1 MAAIVVAACGVPV
14 VKHGNRA
21 ASSLSG
27 GADTLEALGVRID
40 LGPDEVARCVAEV
53 GIGFC
58 FAPMFHPSYRYAG
71 AARREIGVPTV
82 FNLLGPLTN
91 PAGPRAGLIGCA
103 FGDLAEVMAGVFAA
117 RRCSVLVVHGDDGL
131 DELTTT
137 TTSTIW
143 RVQAGTIDRLTFD
156 PAGFG
161 FARAELSELVG
172 GDAEFNAA
180 EARSVFSGATG
191 PVRDAVVLNAA
202 GAMVAHAGLS
212 SSRRVAAGLGG
223 RVGTRCGSDRQRGR
237 RRAARPLGAVH
248 PVAAGSRRRRG
259 HCAAAN
265 RAERAVAAHA
275 AEAAAPSPGERP
287 SRRWR
292 ARSGCPERPASG
304 PAARSPRRV
313 RRPAGLGVEDRS
325 ARPRTARRPRASAA
339 PRGRRCPRRPAGRAG
354 PPPGASR
361 RRRPAGPPPIRR
373 PSPGRAAAARATA
386 SRWRPRRGRAAARRS
401 RSGRARP
408 APDLIDGRR
417 QRRVDRPR
425 RSASAAA
432 PDRRRVIVGR
442 SRPGRPDTVTP
453 HAGGRT
459 ARAAPSA
466 PAGWCRCALR

>member
-1 MAAIVVAACGVPV
+1 MTGPSQTPTWPRILARLTEREALAPGQAAWAMDQIMTGAATPAQIAAFGVSMKMKRPTPAEVAELADTMLSHARRVPTEVIGTDTVDVVGTGGDGANTVNLSTMASIVVAACGVPV

-40 LGPDEVARCVAEV
+40 LGPEEVARCVAEV

-58 FAPMFHPSYRYAG
+58 FAPTFHPSYRYAA

-103 FGDLAEVMAGVFAA
+103 FGDLAEVMAGVFAT

-161 FARAELSELVG
+161 FARAQLSDLVG

-180 EARSVFSGATG
+180 EARSVFGGGTG

-212 SSRRVAAGLGG
+212 SSAEWLPAWEDGL
-223 RVGTRCGSDRQRGR
+223 
-237 RRAARPLGAVH
+237 
-248 PVAAGSRRRRG
+248 SR
-259 HCAAAN
+259 
-265 RAERAVAAHA
+265 A
-275 AEAAAPSPGERP
+275 AEAIDSGAAGELLT
-287 SRRWR
+287 RW
-292 ARSGCPERPASG
+292 AQFT
-304 PAARSPRRV
+304 
-313 RRPAGLGVEDRS
+313 
-325 ARPRTARRPRASAA
+325 RT
-339 PRGRRCPRRPAGRAG
+339 
-354 PPPGASR
+354 
-361 RRRPAGPPPIRR
+361 
-373 PSPGRAAAARATA
+373 
-386 SRWRPRRGRAAARRS
+386 
-401 RSGRARP
+401 
-408 APDLIDGRR
+408 L
-417 QRRVDRPR
+417 
-425 RSASAAA
+425 
-432 PDRRRVIVGR
+432 
-442 SRPGRPDTVTP
+442 
-453 HAGGRT
+453 
-459 ARAAPSA
+459 
-466 PAGWCRCALR
+466 